1 MSQQLKFIAAV
12 LKMAMKEINNVMGP
26 ESVMTVFRL
35 MGEGQGEA
43 IERRLRRKYKTES
56 WKPEE
61 FIEHFVKDVVE
72 PALGEGLAGYE
83 IKDGELIVRVKVCP
97 FKRANLKISDKLYC
111 TYTEGMVEEA
121 FKKAL
126 GNIDFKSESL
136 IADRQPECVFKI
148 KVN

>member
-12 LKMAMKEINNVMGP
+12 FKMAMKEINNVMGP

-43 IERRLRRKYKTES
+43 IERRLRRKYKTEN
-56 WKPEE
+56 WKPDE
-61 FIEHFVKDVVE
+61 FVEHFVKDVVE
-72 PALGEGLAGYE
+72 PALGDGLAGYE
-83 IKDGELIVRVKVCP
+83 INDGELVVHVKVCP

-121 FKKAL
+121 FKKAF
-126 GNIDFKSESL
+126 GNIDFKTESL
-136 IADRQPECVFKI
+136 IADRKPECVFKI
-148 KVN
+148 KVK